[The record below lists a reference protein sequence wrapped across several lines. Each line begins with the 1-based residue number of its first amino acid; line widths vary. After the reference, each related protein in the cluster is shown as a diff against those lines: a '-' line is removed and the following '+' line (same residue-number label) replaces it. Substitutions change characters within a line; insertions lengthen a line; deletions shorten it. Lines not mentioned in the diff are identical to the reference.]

1 MGNVEALEALK
12 HEALA
17 NECTFVGRERSAG
30 SSRYAFLCN
39 SGHSFTATRS
49 MLRRRG
55 YWCPICSDGFQ
66 KYTEESA
73 RAFMLSV
80 GLEPIEPYIGT
91 RDPWKC
97 KCLTCGI
104 ETSKRMRS
112 IKQTGTK
119 IGCQSCSMK
128 ARSFLQ
134 RTDEA
139 VAIAIMLA
147 ANTKPLEPYKRSD
160 ARWKSLCLRCNN
172 EIFPTLNNVKL
183 GSDPCTYCSGHSVDE
198 KQAIAL
204 CKEFGLE
211 PIGSYPGNSI
221 KWGMKC
227 MKCGAE
233 VTSLYGNITR
243 KKRNGWK
250 SFGCPECS
258 FNEMG
263 RRYSEDPEVARQK
276 FRNANLEMIGEYKTA
291 RLPIQAK
298 CLKCGATTKQTLN
311 GVMNGKA
318 CKYCFHAGIKY
329 GDPAYLYLIYHDEF
343 RSIKVGISN
352 VEANLNRLES
362 HRKNGWAE
370 YKSFNFDTADEA
382 EYYETMLL
390 KWLRKE
396 RGLPPHLVREL
407 MPQGGF
413 SETVDAE
420 EISLPEIEIKLLA
433 LLQDRN

>member
-1 MGNVEALEALK
+1 MGNAEALAVLK
-12 HEALA
+12 AEALA
-17 NECTFVGRERSAG
+17 NDCALVSRERSG
-30 SSRYAFLCN
+30 SNTRYKFLCN

-55 YWCPICSDGFQ
+55 YWCPICTDGFQ
-66 KYTEESA
+66 KYTNESA

-80 GLEPIEPYIGT
+80 GLDPIEPYIGT

-97 KCLTCGI
+97 RCLTCGI

-112 IKQTGTK
+112 IQQTGTN
-119 IGCQSCSMK
+119 IGCQSCSLK
-128 ARSFLQ
+128 AKAFLQ

-160 ARWKSLCLRCNN
+160 TRWKSLCLRCNN
-172 EIFPTLNNVKL
+172 EIFPTLNNVKI
-183 GSDPCTYCSGHSVDE
+183 GGDPCTYCSGHSVDE

-211 PIGSYPGNSI
+211 PVDSYPGNSM
-221 KWGMKC
+221 KWKMKC

-233 VTSLYGNITR
+233 VSSLYGNILR
-243 KKRNGWK
+243 KKRNSWK
-250 SFGCPECS
+250 SFGCPGCS
-258 FNEMG
+258 FAEMG
-263 RRYSEDPEVARQK
+263 RRFSEDPEVARQK
-276 FRNANLEMIGEYKTA
+276 FLNADLEMIGEYKTA
-291 RLPIQAK
+291 RLPIEAK
-298 CLKCGATTKQTLN
+298 CLKCGAITKQTLN
-311 GVMNGKA
+311 GVINGKA
-318 CKYCFHAGIKY
+318 CKFCFHVGIKY
-329 GDPAYLYLIYHDEF
+329 GEPAYLYLIYHEEF

-352 VEANLNRLES
+352 VEAILNRLEA
-362 HRKNGWAE
+362 HKKNGWSE

-382 EYYETMLL
+382 EYFETMLL

-396 RGLPPHLVREL
+396 RGLQAHLVREL

-420 EISLPEIEIKLLA
+420 EISLPEIEVKLLA
-433 LLQDRN
+433 LLQDR